1 MTITYVLMQN
11 LRRNPLRSALTMA
24 AFALPMA
31 IFVAAIS
38 FVVTLVQLN
47 QRNAAQSRLAVQ
59 NKIALINPL
68 PERVRREIEGLDPD
82 KRRLVAV
89 CGVRWFGGRVPNTPN
104 VIQSLGADADTFPE
118 VFSEFDWTADDAE
131 SWQRERT
138 ACAVGASLAQEHGWQ
153 LGRRVTLESTVPP
166 YLSLEFKVVKIIRA
180 EGRGNVLYLRRDYF
194 EESRSAAGFT
204 APGCNVFW
212 VKCRGPEALQSLGRD
227 IDAAYA
233 NSPNETKSMDENAFV
248 SQFIESSGNLPGLMQ
263 AMAVVVVVIV
273 ALVAG
278 NTMMMSF
285 RERIREI
292 AVFKAIGFQSGRIFR
307 IVLAES
313 ALLALVGAA
322 MGIAPTAAAL
332 TWLPVRRMG
341 SVPLSLQV
349 SWVAVVISLTIA
361 LLVGLAA
368 GLLPALQAL
377 RLNTVSALR
386 RVG

>member
-68 PERVRREIEGLDPD
+68 PERMRREIEGLDPD
-82 KRRLVAV
+82 RKRMVAA
-89 CGVRWFGGRVPNTPN
+89 CGVRWFGGRVPDTPN

-118 VFSEFDWTADDAE
+118 VFSEFAWTAE
-131 SWQRERT
+131 EEENWRRERT
-138 ACAVGASLAQEHGWQ
+138 ACAVGASLAEEKRWQ
-153 LGRRVTLESTVPP
+153 VGSRVTLESTVPP
-166 YLSLEFKVVKIIRA
+166 YLSLEFKVVKIIRT

-212 VKCRGPEALQSLGRD
+212 IKCRGPAALQSLGRD

-285 RERIREI
+285 RERMREI
-292 AVFKAIGFQSGRIFR
+292 AVFKAIGFPSGRIFR

-313 ALLALVGAA
+313 ALLALLGALL
-322 MGIAPTAAAL
+322 GIAPTAAAL
-332 TWLPVRRMG
+332 TWLPIRRMG
-341 SVPLSLQV
+341 SVPLSLDV
-349 SWVAVVISLTIA
+349 SWVAIVISLAIA